1 MSTRMAKRFNRRAA
15 SAESRSEQILES
27 LPIRTGQRI
36 ADIGSGGGF
45 FSFAFARRV
54 GPSGTIYAV
63 DKNESLLHFVEQE
76 SIRNKLHN
84 LETVLLQNG
93 DLPLP
98 ENAIDLIFLRN
109 VFHHIDDPNSYLNAL
124 KRILKPGGKIA
135 IIDYKEKNGFNFHSL
150 FGHFV
155 PEEKILQS
163 MQQAG
168 FERLASFSFL
178 PAKSFNL
185 FQLPAVS

>member
-1 MSTRMAKRFNRRAA
+1 MSILMAKRFNRRAA
-15 SAESRSEQILES
+15 SAQSRSEQILES

-54 GPSGTIYAV
+54 GPSGTVYAV
-63 DKNESLLHFVEQE
+63 DKNESLLHFVEEE

-84 LETVLLQNG
+84 VETILLQNG

-98 ENAIDLIFLRN
+98 EHGIDLIFLRN
-109 VFHHIDDPNSYLNAL
+109 VLHHIEDPTSYLTAL
-124 KRILKPGGKIA
+124 KRMLKPGGKIA
-135 IIDYKEKNGFNFHSL
+135 IIDYKEKDGFNFHSL
-150 FGHFV
+150 FGHFIA
-155 PEEKILQS
+155 EQEILQS

-168 FERLASFSFL
+168 LERLASFSFL
-178 PAKSFNL
+178 PAQSFNL
-185 FQLPAVS
+185 FQLSAVS